1 MDSLDIKDT
10 IVSVDALNCQTEIAD
25 KIVSKGGDYLFCV
38 KSNQEKLHSRIE
50 ERFENMSNVDKKT
63 NPKALRKKEN

>member
-1 MDSLDIKDT
+1 MKTDKKSNEITAIPELLDSLDIKDT

-38 KSNQEKLHSRIE
+38 KSNQENYTVEL
-50 ERFENMSNVDKKT
+50 KKD
-63 NPKALRKKEN
+63 LKKI

>member
-1 MDSLDIKDT
+1 MTAIPELLDSLDIKDT

-38 KSNQEKLHSRIE
+38 KK
-50 ERFENMSNVDKKT
+50 
-63 NPKALRKKEN
+63 